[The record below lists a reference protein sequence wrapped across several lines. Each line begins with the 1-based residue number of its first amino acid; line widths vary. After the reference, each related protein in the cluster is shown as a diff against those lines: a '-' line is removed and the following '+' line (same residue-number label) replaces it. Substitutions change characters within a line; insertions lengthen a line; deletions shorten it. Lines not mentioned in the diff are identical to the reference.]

1 MYVEIYE
8 RLNQE
13 RMSWQTEEEV
23 RLGWLYALRDT
34 LHIIFQAERGRSDA
48 SYNQVIIEFKNTGLF
63 HGSSTSPKFI
73 EALDELT
80 RYINAKAVS
89 DGLAPQEYVGIAID
103 GESIAFAY
111 IPTTGG
117 DIAHGPI
124 MPLSVTSVTMVFEMC
139 KQSQRRALTA
149 DNLIAD
155 FGHGSE
161 HGRSLMQALAEALFV
176 YLESAETNKIKMLYM
191 EWKSLYGQVATLS
204 SAQVENIV
212 QTIGFTYHGNTTD
225 KLSKVLFVIH
235 TFNSLLIK
243 LLAAEIVSQI
253 TQLTA
258 YSDFAQNALIA
269 TNDRLI
275 DMLDCDIEHSQ
286 LYERT
291 HIHGFVEEPLFSW
304 YIDTCRDGNV
314 TPAIVENIIV
324 SIRGIL
330 MQLTL
335 YRMQDLAHAQTN
347 DVLKRFY
354 QNIVPRALRKSLGEF
369 YTPDWLVEVSL
380 DKVNSPFE
388 NARFLDPTCG
398 SGSFLLAIIN
408 RIRSETAL
416 PANQLLPKITN
427 GVWGFDLNPL
437 AVQTSRVNYL
447 IAISDLLLEA
457 PGIDIEIP
465 VLLADAIY
473 APAPDPTGDNQIVN
487 YVIGSNIANL
497 TISLPTELAQNR
509 TRLDE
514 VFSVMERCIETD
526 AAADDMLRTIVDES
540 IIQEEDAAEWGIVLS
555 ATYERV
561 LDLHRRQWNGIWFR
575 IVRNYFWSAT
585 AGQFDFV
592 IGNPPWVK
600 IAGAL

>member
-354 QNIVPRALRKSLGEF
+354 QNIVPRALRKS
-369 YTPDWLVEVSL
+369 
-380 DKVNSPFE
+380 
-388 NARFLDPTCG
+388 
-398 SGSFLLAIIN
+398 
-408 RIRSETAL
+408 
-416 PANQLLPKITN
+416 
-427 GVWGFDLNPL
+427 
-437 AVQTSRVNYL
+437 
-447 IAISDLLLEA
+447 
-457 PGIDIEIP
+457 
-465 VLLADAIY
+465 
-473 APAPDPTGDNQIVN
+473 
-487 YVIGSNIANL
+487 
-497 TISLPTELAQNR
+497 
-509 TRLDE
+509 
-514 VFSVMERCIETD
+514 
-526 AAADDMLRTIVDES
+526 
-540 IIQEEDAAEWGIVLS
+540 
-555 ATYERV
+555 
-561 LDLHRRQWNGIWFR
+561 
-575 IVRNYFWSAT
+575 
-585 AGQFDFV
+585 
-592 IGNPPWVK
+592 
-600 IAGAL
+600 